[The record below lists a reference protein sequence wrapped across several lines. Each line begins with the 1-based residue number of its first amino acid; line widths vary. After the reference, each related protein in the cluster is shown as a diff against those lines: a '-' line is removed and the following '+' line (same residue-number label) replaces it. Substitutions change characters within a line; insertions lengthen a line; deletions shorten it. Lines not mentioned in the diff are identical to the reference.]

1 MKKFFFFK
9 SSASSSGSNNDAAP
23 PKSTN
28 KQTAWDSFSD
38 IGVNNNQ
45 AYGKTEDYFQSP
57 KGFFSKSRK
66 HVSDT
71 QSSSAGPDLRRSRSL
86 SSSAY
91 QFRDP
96 TRSPSSSIVSDPYQ
110 QVGHSSR
117 SQAPNYEKPKRDKP
131 AQVAVSSVQNSHRYE
146 RPGSSSSSRSHHE
159 SSGNSSSTCSS
170 NISSKIVDRYIDG
183 EQHPEESRPKNN
195 SQRSNSRHGNYGVK
209 RPPKVQLTAPN
220 SPTHGV
226 KDKPRT
232 HSFREAKATRLRF
245 SSRDWTEN
253 GFGPESPRSLAKN
266 VIERLSQSCDLPKPC
281 SKNVNID
288 NPITIEDIY
297 SRSVNGHYDS
307 DFDDAQAKNDLSDE
321 PYRMTNGYHGMDVN
335 FEGLSCDEPEEDA
348 DAELI
353 RRSKEAEERAILLS
367 KKLERDSFFPDD
379 GYDVSALIRTIRHLL
394 EEKISL
400 ALEVSTHLR
409 SQIADRVSARDELS
423 RVKTELEF
431 RTQRLEK
438 EKNEMQSALEK
449 ELDRRSSDWS
459 FKLEKYQLEEQ
470 RLRERVRELAEQNV
484 SLQREVS
491 SFSEREMESK
501 SVMAYT
507 DQQLKGLTDKTEIM
521 KKEILDLQQNL
532 LELQEKYKIAEENR
546 DCFLRNFEEK
556 EEECKELHKSLTR
569 LLRTCSEQEKSITGL
584 QDGFSEELHKN
595 HPMESVDKHIAN
607 HHMEN
612 VDKHIA
618 KMRMEQMRL
627 TGVELALRKEL
638 ESCRF
643 QADSLR
649 HENIILLNRLK
660 GDGKESVAA
669 TYRLDKELWARIYC
683 LQNQGLTMLNESTY
697 LCSKLLEFVK
707 RKGSHL
713 RQNVQLDREVI
724 GNGLDGQFIVESETK
739 IQGLKSGTEGL
750 TRSLQLMSSL
760 LKDKSNP
767 LTSKFQ
773 SEIIDAGKLATLN
786 DQSSED
792 ILRTELKAECLVTSL
807 LREKLYSK
815 ELQVEQMEA
824 ELATAVRGND
834 ILRSEVQN
842 ALDNLSSVTHKLK
855 DHELQMLKKDE
866 SRNCLQNDLQESN
879 RELTIMR
886 GKLPKV
892 TEERDYMWEQVKQY
906 SEQNMLLNAEVNVL
920 KKKIETLEENNL
932 EKEGQISILQDSLA
946 KRSYDDLLG
955 SPAHDFFS
963 TKLL

>member
-1 MKKFFFFK
+1 MKKLFFFK
-9 SSASSSGSNNDAAP
+9 SSASSSGNNNATP

-28 KQTAWDSFSD
+28 KQKAWDSVSE
-38 IGVNNNQ
+38 IGMNNQ
-45 AYGKTEDYFQSP
+45 AYGKADDYFQSS
-57 KGFFSKSRK
+57 KGLFSKTRK
-66 HVSDT
+66 NVSDD
-71 QSSSAGPDLRRSRSL
+71 QSSSGVPDLRRSRSL
-86 SSSAY
+86 SSSAC

-96 TRSPSSSIVSDPYQ
+96 TRSPSSSIVSDPYHQ
-110 QVGHSSR
+110 FERSSR
-117 SQAPNYEKPKRDKP
+117 CQAPNYEKQKRDKTT
-131 AQVAVSSVQNSHRYE
+131 QVSSVQNSHRYE
-146 RPGSSSSSRSHHE
+146 RPGSTSSSRSHHE
-159 SSGNSSSTCSS
+159 SSGNSSTCSS
-170 NISSKIVDRYIDG
+170 NISSKVVDRYIDG
-183 EQHPEESRPKNN
+183 EQHPEESRPRNN
-195 SQRSNSRHGNYGVK
+195 SQRNNSRHGSYGMK
-209 RPPKVQLTAPN
+209 LPPKVQLTAPN
-220 SPTHGV
+220 SPTQGI
-226 KDKPRT
+226 KDKPRV
-232 HSFREAKATRLRF
+232 HSFREAKVPRHRF
-245 SSRDWTEN
+245 SSRDWAEN
-253 GFGPESPRSLAKN
+253 CVGPESPRSLAKN
-266 VIERLSQSCDLPKPC
+266 VIERLSQSCDIPKTC
-281 SKNVNID
+281 SQNVNTD

-307 DFDDAQAKNDLSDE
+307 DFDDTRPKNNLLDE
-321 PYRMTNGYHGMDVN
+321 PYRMTNGYHGIDGN

-348 DAELI
+348 DADLI
-353 RRSKEAEERAILLS
+353 RRSKEAEERVILLS
-367 KKLERDSFFPDD
+367 KKLERESFFPD
-379 GYDVSALIRTIRHLL
+379 GSYDVSVLIQTIRHLL

-409 SQIADRVSARDELS
+409 SQISDRVSAREELS
-423 RVKTELEF
+423 RVKTELDY

-491 SFSEREMESK
+491 SLSEREMESK

-507 DQQLKGLTDKTEIM
+507 DQQLKALTDNTEIM
-521 KKEILDLQQNL
+521 KKEILGLQQNL
-532 LELQEKYKIAEENR
+532 LELQEKYKVSEENR
-546 DCFLRNFEEK
+546 DCILRNFEEK
-556 EEECKELHKSLTR
+556 EKECKELHKSLTR

-584 QDGFSEELHKN
+584 QDGFSEELHKTQ
-595 HPMESVDKHIAN
+595 PMESADKHT
-607 HHMEN
+607 
-612 VDKHIA
+612 A

-643 QADSLR
+643 EADSLR
-649 HENIILLNRLK
+649 HENIMLLNRLK
-660 GDGKESVAA
+660 GDRKECVAT

-707 RKGSHL
+707 GKGNHL
-713 RQNVQLDREVI
+713 RQNVQLDQEVI

-750 TRSLQLMSSL
+750 ARSLQTMSSL

-773 SEIIDAGKLATLN
+773 SECIEAGKLATIN
-786 DQSSED
+786 DQLSED
-792 ILRTELKAECLVTSL
+792 TLRTELKAECLLTSL

-815 ELQVEQMEA
+815 ELQAEQMEA

-834 ILRSEVQN
+834 ILRSEMQN
-842 ALDNLSSVTHKLK
+842 ALDNLSSLTHKLK
-855 DHELQMLKKDE
+855 DLELQMLKKDE
-866 SRNCLQNDLQESN
+866 SRNCLQNDLQQSN
-879 RELTIMR
+879 RELTMMR

-906 SEQNMLLNAEVNVL
+906 SEQNMLLKAEVNVL

-946 KRSYDDLLG
+946 KRSFDDLLG
-955 SPAHDFFS
+955 SPEHKFFG

>member
-28 KQTAWDSFSD
+28 KQAAWDSFSD
-38 IGVNNNQ
+38 IGMNNNQ
-45 AYGKTEDYFQSP
+45 AYGKTKSEDYFQSP

-66 HVSDT
+66 HVSDN

-91 QFRDP
+91 QFRDS

-110 QVGHSSR
+110 QVERSSR
-117 SQAPNYEKPKRDKP
+117 SQAPNYEKQKRDKP
-131 AQVAVSSVQNSHRYE
+131 TQVAVPSVQNLHRYE
-146 RPGSSSSSRSHHE
+146 RPGSPSSSRSHHE
-159 SSGNSSSTCSS
+159 SSGNSSTCSS

-183 EQHPEESRPKNN
+183 EQHPEEIRPRNN
-195 SQRSNSRHGNYGVK
+195 SQRNNSRQGNYGVK
-209 RPPKVQLTAPN
+209 LPPKVQLTAPN

-232 HSFREAKATRLRF
+232 HSFREAKATRLGF

-266 VIERLSQSCDLPKPC
+266 VIERLSQSCDLAKPC
-281 SKNVNID
+281 SKNANVD

-307 DFDDAQAKNDLSDE
+307 DFDAAQPKNDLLDE
-321 PYRMTNGYHGMDVN
+321 PYRMTNGYHGMDGN
-335 FEGLSCDEPEEDA
+335 FEGLSCDEAEEDA
-348 DAELI
+348 DAELM
-353 RRSKEAEERAILLS
+353 RRSKEAEERVILLS
-367 KKLERDSFFPDD
+367 KKLERDSFFPDG
-379 GYDVSALIRTIRHLL
+379 GYDVSALIQTIRHLL

-409 SQIADRVSARDELS
+409 SQIAERVSAREELR

-501 SVMAYT
+501 SVMAFT

-521 KKEILDLQQNL
+521 KNEIIDLQQNL

-546 DCFLRNFEEK
+546 DCILRNFEEK
-556 EEECKELHKSLTR
+556 EKECKELHKSLTR

-584 QDGFSEELHKN
+584 QDGFSEELRRN
-595 HPMESVDKHIAN
+595 HPIESVDNHI
-607 HHMEN
+607 E
-612 VDKHIA
+612 

-643 QADSLR
+643 EADSLR

-669 TYRLDKELWARIYC
+669 TYRLDKELCARIYC

-707 RKGSHL
+707 GKGSRLH
-713 RQNVQLDREVI
+713 QNVQPDREVI

-750 TRSLQLMSSL
+750 TRSLQMMSSL

-767 LTSKFQ
+767 LTCKFQ
-773 SEIIDAGKLATLN
+773 SECIDAGKLATLN
-786 DQSSED
+786 DQSSEVSFFRMFSSIVVLGER
-792 ILRTELKAECLVTSL
+792 IL
-807 LREKLYSK
+807 
-815 ELQVEQMEA
+815 
-824 ELATAVRGND
+824 
-834 ILRSEVQN
+834 
-842 ALDNLSSVTHKLK
+842 
-855 DHELQMLKKDE
+855 
-866 SRNCLQNDLQESN
+866 
-879 RELTIMR
+879 
-886 GKLPKV
+886 
-892 TEERDYMWEQVKQY
+892 
-906 SEQNMLLNAEVNVL
+906 
-920 KKKIETLEENNL
+920 
-932 EKEGQISILQDSLA
+932 
-946 KRSYDDLLG
+946 
-955 SPAHDFFS
+955 
-963 TKLL
+963 

>member
-9 SSASSSGSNNDAAP
+9 SSASSSGSNNNATP

-28 KQTAWDSFSD
+28 KQPTWDSVSD
-38 IGVNNNQ
+38 IGMNNQ
-45 AYGKTEDYFQSP
+45 AY
-57 KGFFSKSRK
+57 
-66 HVSDT
+66 
-71 QSSSAGPDLRRSRSL
+71 DLRRSRSL

-96 TRSPSSSIVSDPYQ
+96 TRSPSSSIVSDPYHQ
-110 QVGHSSR
+110 FEHSSR
-117 SQAPNYEKPKRDKP
+117 CQAPTYEKQKPDKP
-131 AQVAVSSVQNSHRYE
+131 AKVAVSSVQNSHRYE
-146 RPGSSSSSRSHHE
+146 RPVSTSSSRSHHE
-159 SSGNSSSTCSS
+159 SSGNSSTSSS

-183 EQHPEESRPKNN
+183 EQHPEESRPRSN
-195 SQRSNSRHGNYGVK
+195 SQRNNSRHGNYGVK
-209 RPPKVQLTAPN
+209 LPPKVQLTAPN
-220 SPTHGV
+220 SPTHEV
-226 KDKPRT
+226 KDKPRV
-232 HSFREAKATRLRF
+232 HSFREAKVTRLRF

-266 VIERLSQSCDLPKPC
+266 VIERLSQSCDLPKAC

-307 DFDDAQAKNDLSDE
+307 DSDDAQPKNNLSDE
-321 PYRMTNGYHGMDVN
+321 PHRMTNGYHGIDGN
-335 FEGLSCDEPEEDA
+335 FEVLSCDEPEEDA
-348 DAELI
+348 DADSKLM
-353 RRSKEAEERAILLS
+353 RRSKEAEERVLLLS
-367 KKLERDSFFPDD
+367 EKLERESFFPDG
-379 GYDVSALIRTIRHLL
+379 GYDVSALIQTIRHLL
-394 EEKISL
+394 EDKISL

-409 SQIADRVSARDELS
+409 SQIADRISAREELS

-491 SFSEREMESK
+491 SLSEREMESK
-501 SVMAYT
+501 SLMAYT
-507 DQQLKGLTDKTEIM
+507 DQQLRGLTDKTEIM

-532 LELQEKYKIAEENR
+532 LELQEKCKIAEENR

-556 EEECKELHKSLTR
+556 EKECKELHKSLTR
-569 LLRTCSEQEKSITGL
+569 LLRTCSEQEKTITGL
-584 QDGFSEELHKN
+584 QDGFSEEHHKN
-595 HPMESVDKHIAN
+595 RTMESVDKHLS
-607 HHMEN
+607 
-612 VDKHIA
+612 
-618 KMRMEQMRL
+618 KMRMEQIRL
-627 TGVELALRKEL
+627 TEVELALRKEL

-643 QADSLR
+643 EADSLR
-649 HENIILLNRLK
+649 HENITLLNRLK
-660 GDGKESVAA
+660 GDKKECFAA
-669 TYRLDKELWARIYC
+669 TYRIDKELWARIYC
-683 LQNQGLTMLNESTY
+683 LQNQGLTILNESTY
-697 LCSKLLEFVK
+697 LCSKLLGFVK
-707 RKGSHL
+707 GKGGCL
-713 RQNVQLDREVI
+713 RQNVQFDLE
-724 GNGLDGQFIVESETK
+724 NGLDGQFIVESETK

-750 TRSLQLMSSL
+750 TRSLRMMSSL

-767 LTSKFQ
+767 LTSKFE
-773 SEIIDAGKLATLN
+773 SECIDGGKLGTLN

-792 ILRTELKAECLVTSL
+792 LLRTELKAECLVTSL

-815 ELQVEQMEA
+815 ELQVEQMQA

-855 DHELQMLKKDE
+855 DLELQMLKKDE
-866 SRNCLQNDLQESN
+866 SRNSLQNDLQESN
-879 RELTIMR
+879 RELTIIR

-906 SEQNMLLNAEVNVL
+906 SEQNMLLKAEVNVL
-920 KKKIETLEENNL
+920 KKKIESLEENNL

-955 SPAHDFFS
+955 SPEHEFFS

>member
-1 MKKFFFFK
+1 MKKLFFFK
-9 SSASSSGSNNDAAP
+9 SSASSSGSNHAAP

-28 KQTAWDSFSD
+28 KQT
-38 IGVNNNQ
+38 G
-45 AYGKTEDYFQSP
+45 
-57 KGFFSKSRK
+57 
-66 HVSDT
+66 
-71 QSSSAGPDLRRSRSL
+71 QSSCGGPDLRRSRSL

-96 TRSPSSSIVSDPYQ
+96 TRSPSSIVSDPYQ
-110 QVGHSSR
+110 QIEHSSR
-117 SQAPNYEKPKRDKP
+117 CQAPSYEKQKRDKP
-131 AQVAVSSVQNSHRYE
+131 TQVAVSSVLNSHRYE
-146 RPGSSSSSRSHHE
+146 RPGSTSSSRSHHE
-159 SSGNSSSTCSS
+159 SSGNSSTCSS
-170 NISSKIVDRYIDG
+170 NISSKVVDRYIDG
-183 EQHPEESRPKNN
+183 EQQPEESRPRNN
-195 SQRSNSRHGNYGVK
+195 YQRNSSRHGNYGVK
-209 RPPKVQLTAPN
+209 LPPKVQHTAPN

-253 GFGPESPRSLAKN
+253 EFGHESPRSLAKN
-266 VIERLSQSCDLPKPC
+266 VIERLSQSYDLPQTC
-281 SKNVNID
+281 SKNFNVD

-307 DFDDAQAKNDLSDE
+307 DFDDAQPNNDLSDE
-321 PYRMTNGYHGMDVN
+321 PYRMTNGYHCINGN
-335 FEGLSCDEPEEDA
+335 GEGLSCDEPEEGA
-348 DAELI
+348 DAELV
-353 RRSKEAEERAILLS
+353 RRSKEAEERVILLS
-367 KKLERDSFFPDD
+367 KKLERESFFLDG
-379 GYDVSALIRTIRHLL
+379 GYDVSALIQTIRHLL

-409 SQIADRVSARDELS
+409 SQIADRTSAREELS

-491 SFSEREMESK
+491 AFSEREMESK

-507 DQQLKGLTDKTEIM
+507 DQQLKGLTDQTEIM
-521 KKEILDLQQNL
+521 NKEILDLQQNL
-532 LELQEKYKIAEENR
+532 LELQEKYKLVEENR

-556 EEECKELHKSLTR
+556 EKECKELHKSLTR
-569 LLRTCSEQEKSITGL
+569 LLRTCSEQEKTIAGL
-584 QDGFSEELHKN
+584 QDGLGEELPKN
-595 HPMESVDKHIAN
+595 QPMESV
-607 HHMEN
+607 E
-612 VDKHIA
+612 KHIA
-618 KMRMEQMRL
+618 KMRMEQLRL
-627 TGVELALRKEL
+627 AGVELALRKDL

-643 QADSLR
+643 EADSLR
-649 HENIILLNRLK
+649 HENIVLLNRLK
-660 GDGKESVAA
+660 GDRKECVAA
-669 TYRLDKELWARIYC
+669 TFKLDKELWARIYC
-683 LQNQGLTMLNESTY
+683 LQNQGLTMLNESTF

-707 RKGSHL
+707 GKGSHL
-713 RQNVQLDREVI
+713 RQNVQMDVEVI

-739 IQGLKSGTEGL
+739 IQGFRSGTEGL
-750 TRSLQLMSSL
+750 TRSLQMMSSL

-767 LTSKFQ
+767 LGSKFQ
-773 SEIIDAGKLATLN
+773 SECIDAAKLAKLN

-792 ILRTELKAECLVTSL
+792 IIRTELKAECLVTSL

-815 ELQVEQMEA
+815 ELQDEQMQA

-842 ALDNLSSVTHKLK
+842 ALDNLSSVNHKLK
-855 DHELQMLKKDE
+855 DLELQMLKKDE
-866 SRNCLQNDLQESN
+866 SINCLRNDLQESN

-920 KKKIETLEENNL
+920 KKRIETLEENNL

-946 KRSYDDLLG
+946 KNSFNDILG
-955 SPAHDFFS
+955 SPEHEFFG
-963 TKLL
+963 TKLR

>member
-1 MKKFFFFK
+1 MKKLFFFK
-9 SSASSSGSNNDAAP
+9 SSASSSGSNNGAP

-28 KQTAWDSFSD
+28 KQTAWDNLSE
-38 IGVNNNQ
+38 IGVNQ

-57 KGFFSKSRK
+57 RGLSSKSRK
-66 HVSDT
+66 HASDS
-71 QSSSAGPDLRRSRSL
+71 QSSSGGPDLRRCRSF

-96 TRSPSSSIVSDPYQ
+96 SRSPSSFVGDPYQ
-110 QVGHSSR
+110 QFEHSSR
-117 SQAPNYEKPKRDKP
+117 SQAPNHEKQKRDKP
-131 AQVAVSSVQNSHRYE
+131 TQVAVSSVQNSHRYE
-146 RPGSSSSSRSHHE
+146 RPGSASSSRSHHE
-159 SSGNSSSTCSS
+159 SSGNSSTCSS
-170 NISSKIVDRYIDG
+170 NISSKVVDRYIDG
-183 EQHPEESRPKNN
+183 EQQPEESRLRNN
-195 SQRSNSRHGNYGVK
+195 SQRNNCRHGNCGAK
-209 RPPKVQLTAPN
+209 LPPKVQLTAPN

-226 KDKPRT
+226 KDKPT
-232 HSFREAKATRLRF
+232 IHSFREAKATRLRF
-245 SSRDWTEN
+245 ASRDWTEN
-253 GFGPESPRSLAKN
+253 EFGVFGQESSPRSLAKN
-266 VIERLSQSCDLPKPC
+266 VIERLSQSHDLPRMG
-281 SKNVNID
+281 SKNFNVD

-307 DFDDAQAKNDLSDE
+307 DFDDAQPNNDSLDE
-321 PYRMTNGYHGMDVN
+321 PYRKTNGYHVMNGSG
-335 FEGLSCDEPEEDA
+335 EGLSCDEPEGDA
-348 DAELI
+348 DAELM
-353 RRSKEAEERAILLS
+353 RRSKEAEERVILLS
-367 KKLERDSFFPDD
+367 KKLERESFFLDG
-379 GYDVSALIRTIRHLL
+379 GYDVSALIQTIRHLL

-409 SQIADRVSARDELS
+409 SQIADRASAREENF
-423 RVKTELEF
+423 RIKAELEF

-438 EKNEMQSALEK
+438 EKNEVQSALEK

-501 SVMAYT
+501 NVMAYT
-507 DQQLKGLTDKTEIM
+507 DQQLKGLTDQTEIM
-521 KKEILDLQQNL
+521 NKEILDLQQNH
-532 LELQEKYKIAEENR
+532 LELQEKYKLAEENR

-556 EEECKELHKSLTR
+556 DKECKELQKSLTR
-569 LLRTCSEQEKSITGL
+569 LLRTCSEQEKTIAGL
-584 QDGFSEELHKN
+584 QDGFNEELHKN
-595 HPMESVDKHIAN
+595 HSVESV
-607 HHMEN
+607 E
-612 VDKHIA
+612 KHIA
-618 KMRMEQMRL
+618 KMKMEQLRL
-627 TGVELALRKEL
+627 AGVELALRKEL

-643 QADSLR
+643 EADSLR

-660 GDGKESVAA
+660 GDRKEYAAA

-683 LQNQGLTMLNESTY
+683 LQNQGLTMLSESTY

-707 RKGSHL
+707 GKGNHL
-713 RQNVQLDREVI
+713 RQNVQLDVEMI

-750 TRSLQLMSSL
+750 TRSLQTISSL
-760 LKDKSNP
+760 LKYKSNP

-773 SEIIDAGKLATLN
+773 SECIEAAESAKLN

-792 ILRTELKAECLVTSL
+792 IIRTELKAECLITTV

-815 ELQVEQMEA
+815 ELQDEQMQA

-855 DHELQMLKKDE
+855 DLELQMLKKDE
-866 SRNCLQNDLQESN
+866 SINCLQNDLQESS

-946 KRSYDDLLG
+946 KNSFSDILG
-955 SPAHDFFS
+955 SPEHEFFG
-963 TKLL
+963 TKLR